1 MLYARKNDDGSL
13 QTLRDHLKHAGEIA
27 GSFEERFSSLSYLA
41 GALHDLG
48 KATDSFQNY
57 LLNGGE
63 RGSVI
68 HAWQGAEYSREIFV
82 QAEKMMT
89 RREAICCRVASELC
103 ELAIT
108 SHHGDLPDCIS
119 KERDNTFFDRVAKV
133 SDDDEKYHYPEVV
146 SHIPELDLSL
156 SELPDAATKEII
168 EFLKQAQGNDKKCLC
183 AYIGFLCKYVYSR
196 LVDADRLDAA
206 SFTDHEE
213 YKEIC
218 TDWTKLIDSLETYI
232 SHFDSTSPINAV
244 RARISNECRD
254 AADRETGVYKLA
266 LPTGA
271 GKTLCALRFAMHH
284 AKKLGKRRIIFVI
297 PYLSITTQTADVLRR
312 ALGLASDDPTV
323 LEHFSS
329 VQRDM
334 DGDEHSDARRRLATE
349 RWDSPIIITT
359 MVQFLESVMSSHG
372 TKLRKFHNM
381 ADSVIIFDEYQS
393 LPTNCT
399 NIFPLIVN
407 FLSSFCG
414 STILLCT
421 ATQPR
426 LENADRKILHMSP
439 APDLVV
445 LSAADRQVFRRVRI
459 RATANPTPLDDF
471 ADMVLDKAR
480 ENGNCLAVVNL
491 KSEASKIYSR
501 LFDLGADDDFDIIH
515 LSTSMCGAH
524 RRNQLKRIKQ
534 DLGGTSPRPVICVST
549 QLIEAG
555 VDLSFACVVRAMAG
569 LDSILQAA
577 GRCNRNGES
586 REPKDV
592 YVVPIGNE
600 QGILFLP
607 DIEIGK
613 DITRNML
620 VGDPTL
626 DFQSDEALDAFY
638 DAFYQR
644 WKQKNAQ
651 IFDYAIGSGRTI
663 FGLMGSNESDRVAYE
678 DVSGNPYRHAFP
690 QAFRTIADNFH
701 VIPGSASQAV
711 VVRYRDDR
719 TGTDP
724 ENLIQQLSRATET
737 SERIRI
743 LRQLQDY
750 SVNLFNYEFKNLDEK
765 GAIPIVNEDYGIR
778 LLNPEHYDEGQGL
791 LLDAQM
797 PFMSL

>member
-27 GSFEERFSSLSYLA
+27 GSFEERFSSLSYLV

-68 HAWQGAEYSREIFV
+68 HAWQGAEYSREIFNR
-82 QAEKMMT
+82 AEKMMT
-89 RREAICCRVASELC
+89 RQETICCRAASELC

-119 KERDNTFFDRVAKV
+119 KDRDNTFFDRVAKV
-133 SDDDEKYHYPEVV
+133 SDDDETYHYPEVV

-168 EFLKQAQGNDKKCLC
+168 EFLKQAQGNDNLC

-213 YKEIC
+213 YEETC
-218 TDWTKLIDSLETYI
+218 PDWAKLIDALETYI
-232 SHFDSTSPINAV
+232 AHFDSVSPINAV
-244 RARISNECRD
+244 RTRVSNECRN

-297 PYLSITTQTADVLRR
+297 PFLSITTQTADVLRR

-323 LEHFSS
+323 LEHYSS
-329 VQRDM
+329 VQRDA
-334 DGDEHSDARRRLATE
+334 DDDENSDVRRRLAAE

-426 LENADRKILHMSP
+426 LENADRKILRLSP

-445 LSAADRQVFRRVRI
+445 LGDADRQVFRRVRI
-459 RATANPTPLDDF
+459 RATANPTSLDDF

-480 ENGNCLAVVNL
+480 ENSNCLAVVNL
-491 KSEASKIYSR
+491 KSEARKIYSR
-501 LFDLGADDDFDIIH
+501 LLELGAEDDFDVIH
-515 LSTSMCGAH
+515 LSTSMCSAH
-524 RRNQLKRIKQ
+524 RRNQLERIRQ
-534 DLGGTSPRPVICVST
+534 DLDGANSRPVICVST

-555 VDLSFACVVRAMAG
+555 VDLSFACVIRAMAG
-569 LDSILQAA
+569 LNSILQAA

-586 REPKDV
+586 PEPRDV
-592 YVVPIGNE
+592 YVVPIENE
-600 QGILFLP
+600 QGISYLP

-613 DITRNML
+613 GITRNML
-620 VGDPTL
+620 VNNPDL
-626 DFQSDEALDAFY
+626 DLQTDEALDIFY
-638 DAFYQR
+638 NAFYQQ
-644 WKQKNAQ
+644 WGQKNTQ
-651 IFDYAIGSGRTI
+651 IFDYPIGNGRTI
-663 FGLMGSNESDRVAYE
+663 FELMGSNKPDRVAYE
-678 DVSGNPYRHAFP
+678 EASGEPYRHVFP
-690 QAFRTIADNFH
+690 QAFRIVGENFH
-701 VIPGSASQAV
+701 VIPDIASQAV
-711 VVRYRDDR
+711 VVRYQDDR
-719 TGTDP
+719 TGANP
-724 ENLIQQLSRATET
+724 EELVQRLSHATEVL
-737 SERIRI
+737 ERMRI

-750 SVNLFNYEFKNLDEK
+750 SVNLFNYEFNNLDEK

-778 LLNPEHYDEGQGL
+778 LLNPEYYDKGQGL
-791 LLDAQM
+791 VLDAPM